1 MYDDT
6 GCDGPDPTSRQKTK
20 GTRGSGF
27 QKQTR
32 KNDWKLAAD
41 ESTTAGAGADTTGV
55 NEPQN
60 DQNDKDNGGIN
71 LEETFE

>member
-1 MYDDT
+1 MTPDVMDQILQV
-6 GCDGPDPTSRQKTK
+6 GKKLKGPEGLVFKN
-20 GTRGSGF
+20 
-27 QKQTR
+27 KQG
-32 KNDWKLAAD
+32 KIIEKLAAD